1 MLRTAC
7 ASLLALLIA
16 PTLSAQVPL
25 TTTRVASGLSQP
37 VFVTAPPGDTTRLFI
52 VEQGSAGVGRIKV
65 LDLATGIVSPTV
77 YLSVSP
83 INAGGEQ
90 GLLGLA
96 FHPDFA
102 TNGFLYVYYSNSSAD
117 NAVARYTANVPYMTS
132 TTADAASARQVH
144 VVDQPFGN
152 HNGGWIGFGP
162 DGYLY
167 IAKGDGGSGNDPGN
181 RAQTITN
188 MLLGKMLRLDVNGD
202 DFPVDPARNY
212 AIPPTN
218 PFVGVVGDDE
228 IFHYGLRNPW
238 RNSFD
243 RLTGQMYI
251 GDVGQGAFE
260 EIDVAAAGQGG
271 LNYGWRCMEGFNCT
285 GLTGCTCNAPT
296 LTNPIHAYSHGAGC
310 SVTGGYVYRGTAL
323 CGWQGRYFFADYCSA
338 TIWWL
343 RYQGAPNPPVT
354 NVTAM
359 LDPPGAL
366 SIASVSSFGEDANG
380 ELYICDHGGE
390 VFKVVPAGSGADC
403 NLNGTPDACDIANG
417 TSADANTNGIPD
429 ECEYSVTPF
438 CRGDGTA
445 SPCPCGNTG
454 AAGNGCAHSLNQSG
468 ANLSASGVPSVSADT
483 FRLIGTG
490 MPNESAL
497 YFQGTSQQNNGLG
510 TPFGDG
516 LRCAGGTITRLAI
529 QTNTQSD
536 SQYPEPGEPSISA
549 AGGIT
554 GGPQTR
560 TYQVWFRNAA
570 PFCTPS
576 TFNLTN
582 GLSVVW
588 IN

>member
-1 MLRTAC
+1 MFRIAC
-7 ASLLALLIA
+7 ASLVAALIA
-16 PTLSAQVPL
+16 PVLPAQVPL
-25 TTTRVASGLSQP
+25 TTTRVASGLLQP
-37 VFVTAPPGDTTRLFI
+37 VFVTAPPGDTARLFI

-77 YLSVSP
+77 YLSVTP

-102 TNGFLYVYYSNSSAD
+102 TNGFLYVYYSNTVGD
-117 NAVARYTANVPYMTS
+117 NAVARYTANLPYMTS
-132 TTADAASARQVH
+132 TTAIASSAQQVH

-218 PFVGVVGDDE
+218 PFVGIVGDDE

-260 EIDVAAAGQGG
+260 EIDVAAAGLGG
-271 LNYGWRCMEGFNCT
+271 LNYGWRCMEGFSCT
-285 GLTGCTCNAPT
+285 SLSGCTCNAPA
-296 LTNPIHAYSHGAGC
+296 LTNPIHAYSHGSGC

-343 RYQGAPNPPVT
+343 QYQGLPNPPAT
-354 NVTAM
+354 NVTAQ

-390 VFKVVPAGSGADC
+390 VFKVIPGGSSADC
-403 NLNGTPDACDIANG
+403 NLNGLPDACDIDNG
-417 TSADANTNGIPD
+417 TSADANSNGIPD
-429 ECEYSVTPF
+429 ECEFSVTPF

-445 SPCPCGNTG
+445 TPCPCGNAG
-454 AAGNGCAHSLNQSG
+454 ATGNGCAHSLNPSG
-468 ANLSASGVPSVSADT
+468 ANLTYVGTPSVSADSFT
-483 FRLIGTG
+483 LIGTG
-490 MPNESAL
+490 MPNNSAL
-497 YFQGTSQQNNGLG
+497 YFQGTSQQNGGAG
-510 TPFGDG
+510 TVFGDG

-529 QTNTQSD
+529 QTNVQGD
-536 SQYPEPGEPSISA
+536 SQYPEPSEPLISVT
-549 AGGIT
+549 GGIT

-560 TYQVWFRNAA
+560 TYQVWYRNPAA
-570 PFCTPS
+570 FCTPS